1 MVHED
6 YMVIIKKTQNHMVQ
20 RYFLN
25 NTGKEFLKLINK
37 HFPPQHKLN
46 RILNRNSIKINYSCM
61 PNMKAIITG
70 HNKKLLEK
78 ESSQQSKPC
87 NCKNKDICPLSQ
99 TLFGNPK
106 GPVELGNP
114 NTCAETKLC
123 LNFILFRL
131 KK

>member
-1 MVHED
+1 MMLGKGFIVNRKRLTVFFVFSFIVTHL
-6 YMVIIKKTQNHMVQ
+6 YVLKK
-20 RYFLN
+20 
-25 NTGKEFLKLINK
+25 
-37 HFPPQHKLN
+37 
-46 RILNRNSIKINYSCM
+46 ILR
-61 PNMKAIITG
+61 PDA
-70 HNKKLLEK
+70 LLAATLPIYQGLE
-78 ESSQQSKPC
+78 
-87 NCKNKDICPLSQ
+87 LSQ

>member
-1 MVHED
+1 MTNARPLGMSLPQTVWIKLSCLRTGVGRSYSSKHKWGLTPSPNCECGASEQTAD
-6 YMVIIKKTQNHMVQ
+6 HVIISCPIHRAPHRVRGLTV
-20 RYFLN
+20 LDD
-25 NTGKEFLKLINK
+25 
-37 HFPPQHKLN
+37 
-46 RILNRNSIKINYSCM
+46 KIC
-61 PNMKAIITG
+61 
-70 HNKKLLEK
+70 
-78 ESSQQSKPC
+78 C
-87 NCKNKDICPLSQ
+87 WLSQ

>member
-1 MVHED
+1 MSEYNLIFVVHPLSVD
-6 YMVIIKKTQNHMVQ
+6 CLTIIFYHVLKQKN
-20 RYFLN
+20 YFFKISLHCF
-25 NTGKEFLKLINK
+25 TASVLKLQRVSASAFEISGTAS
-37 HFPPQHKLN
+37 FSFSQ
-46 RILNRNSIKINYSCM
+46 RCVERE
-61 PNMKAIITG
+61 
-70 HNKKLLEK
+70 KKLYNELM
-78 ESSQQSKPC
+78 
-87 NCKNKDICPLSQ
+87 ILSQ